1 MRVIAGGTL
10 DRKDPT
16 SWPRVYFCHV
26 PKTAGSSLGAWLR
39 SVYPRPVVLPVMLLV
54 DLARLGAD
62 EIQRYRCFTGHF
74 GTALEGLVHPPLPAV
89 TLLRDPLER
98 CLSLLRFVVRREPR
112 SEVPP
117 SQRRQSE
124 LVRRCGGD
132 LEACLA
138 EPEIR
143 RMLWNGQARF
153 LTASIDLRPCLGRPL
168 PEVLEYL
175 EELDQR
181 PYPEAAALAAAA
193 RARLD
198 AMLAVGT
205 VERFEAS
212 ADAIVRALGLPR
224 PYRWPRENVAPE
236 RAGALEGF
244 RWATARLSERAREA
258 LWDLNAVDR
267 EIHAYAGALLE
278 RRLAEEAAERDA
290 RAARSSA
297 QQVAAPGAATV
308 AGGWLEHWEADAP
321 PALALAYLATAA
333 QGAAITARPGAWLG
347 LVAALVGWHALSRTR
362 AVRALEAH
370 GLAGLL
376 AQVALARVAPAAAAV
391 AVAGGAG
398 AAARSAAAC
407 AAGLVWIGAWG
418 VRSGAARQLASRWSD
433 LVAGRWTLAARHPA
447 AVVRRRVERVVLP
460 VELAALGI
468 ALALAP
474 SPWAFGALA
483 AYALI
488 ELGRSRRHG
497 FRFAAVRPRRRFP
510 LLLAEFYEVLLPLAL
525 LAGQALRFGADGAAL
540 AIHLLLLPR
549 RAGAFARAA
558 LRLAVGASV
567 PRGRSAP

>member
-1 MRVIAGGTL
+1 VHASVGGTP
-10 DRKDPT
+10 DRKDLT
-16 SWPRVYFCHV
+16 SWPRVHFCHV

-39 SVYPRPVVLPVMLLV
+39 SVYPRPLVLPVMLLV

-62 EIQRYRCFTGHF
+62 EIRRYRCFTGHF
-74 GTALEGLVHPPLPAV
+74 GTALDGLIDPPLPAV

-98 CLSLLRFVVRREPR
+98 CLSLLRFVARREPR
-112 SEVPP
+112 LEVPP

-132 LEACLA
+132 LDACLA

-153 LTASIDLRPCLGRPL
+153 LTAPIDLRPCLGRPL
-168 PEVLEYL
+168 PEVLAYL
-175 EELDQR
+175 EELDRR
-181 PYPEAAALAAAA
+181 PHPELAGLGAAA

-198 AMLAVGT
+198 AMLVVGT

-224 PYRWPRENVAPE
+224 PYRWPRENLAPE
-236 RAGALEGF
+236 RAGAIEGF
-244 RWATARLSERAREA
+244 RWATARISDRAREA
-258 LWDLNAVDR
+258 LWELTAVDR
-267 EIHAYAGALLE
+267 EIHAHAGALLE
-278 RRLAEEAAERDA
+278 RRLAEEAAAREA
-290 RAARSSA
+290 RAARSGA
-297 QQVAAPGAATV
+297 RAAAPGEVSA
-308 AGGWLEHWEADAP
+308 AGGWRERWETDVP

-347 LVAALVGWHALSRTR
+347 LVAALAGWNALSRTR
-362 AVRALEAH
+362 PVRALEAH

-376 AQVALARVAPAAAAV
+376 AEVALARVAPAAAAL

-398 AAARSAAAC
+398 VAALSPAAC
-407 AAGLVWIGAWG
+407 AAGLVWIGAWA
-418 VRSGAARQLASRWSD
+418 VRSGASRQLASRWSD

-447 AVVRRRVERVVLP
+447 AVVRRRVVRMVLP

-483 AYALI
+483 AYGLT

-510 LLLAEFYEVLLPLAL
+510 LLLAELYEVLLPLAL
-525 LAGQALRFGADGAAL
+525 LVGQALRFGADGAAL
-540 AIHLLLLPR
+540 AIHALLFPR
-549 RAGAFARAA
+549 RAAAFARSA
-558 LRLAVGASV
+558 LRLAVRASV
-567 PRGRSAP
+567 RRGRSAP